1 MELFVYDNM
10 EIKVNPKA
18 LFIRAFK
25 DVWRKYKKKD
35 FALEEFAYIWFVGS
49 YTSDFASI
57 LDTEGRK
64 VEVLHSMYSGDKH
77 NLRLDDK
84 TEEAILKLGE
94 LQETPSLSF
103 LNESLLGIDKV
114 KHLIGVTDVSSTKD
128 GEALLSLITKA
139 PALIRALMELKDQI
153 KKESEG
159 QKIKGQREKGVFEDA
174 REGI

>member
-25 DVWRKYKKKD
+25 DVWKKYKKKD

-57 LDTEGRK
+57 LDDEGRRL
-64 VEVLHSMYSGDKH
+64 EVLHSMYSGDKH

-84 TEEAILKLGE
+84 TEKAIIKLGE

-103 LNESLLGIDKV
+103 LNEALVGIDKV
-114 KHLIGVTDVSSTKD
+114 KKLIGTTEVSSNKD
-128 GEALLSLITKA
+128 AESFLKLITQA
-139 PALIRALMELKDQI
+139 PPLIRMLMELKDQI

-174 REGI
+174 RDGL